1 MLNFFHYHR
10 RFVRGGGLALLVMLT
25 LATGSSVVQ
34 AEPIPI
40 AEVKRDTPVDFA
52 KEILPIL
59 RKNCLACH
67 NKTDAESDL
76 VLENPA
82 AILKGGLEG
91 PSVVAGKPDES
102 LMLQV
107 AAYKAEPVMP
117 PADNKVGAKKFTPE
131 ELGLLKLWIEQ
142 GAQVGSLATANLV
155 NWQPLPAGV
164 NPIYAVAVSADGQTV
179 AASRAN
185 QVFLYHVPSKR
196 MIGRLTDPALLSSGV
211 YEKPGVADFDL
222 IQSLRFRPDGDMLA
236 TGGYRTVKLWERNRN
251 ARQHEFTGLASPAL
265 SVAVSADGKWAAVGE
280 ESGQIQLLNVAEGT
294 VAETLTGH
302 TGPVRG
308 LAFTKENMQLV
319 STSEDAHVIVWNL
332 AEKKELGKLKTPSA
346 LHAVALLDGDKRVA
360 TAGADQIIRIWELA
374 AITTPAAAAADAAT
388 AEPQPAVELKGH
400 TGVITSLASF
410 GDASARL
417 VSGSEDGTVRVWD
430 VAGAKQA
437 QSLAHGG
444 PVRAVAAR
452 VDGSR
457 LASVGANNVAKLWA
471 ADGKQIAEFK
481 GDFRARIRVDDATR
495 TVSLATKEIDATKA
509 ELKAVQDRKDAEE
522 KNATA
527 AEEARKK
534 AADELTAKEEA
545 TKKPVADHEAAA
557 KVLTEAQA
565 ELAKAEEAKKTAEA
579 DLTKATE
586 ALTKATA
593 DLEAAQKAETKNED
607 TIKAAEAAKAQAE
620 QDKKKAEEAKAKAE
634 EQIKAGQEAVKK
646 AEEQAKK
653 AKEPADKAI
662 AERDAAKRSLES
674 AERTAVRA
682 KEAVQK
688 IVETIPAAEET
699 VKKAEAAQAEVK
711 TKLEA
716 ITKAATEAEMPLR
729 AVAFSPDG
737 LTVATTGDDQIVH
750 TWDAETGVAID
761 SFVGQ
766 AAVLTGLAYLPSG
779 QLLSSGLNATCF
791 AWKTD
796 PEWRLAR
803 TIGSSEDA
811 ETFAD
816 RVTALDFN
824 QDGSWLATGGGEP
837 SRSGELKVWK
847 VADGTLV
854 KAFPDAHSDTIFGL
868 EFSPDGKQLA
878 TGAADRFAKIFDIES
893 GKLVKG
899 FEGHTHHVLGVT
911 WRADG
916 RLLASSGADNAIKV
930 WNVKTG
936 EQQRT
941 IAGFG
946 KEVTGIRFL
955 ADGDNLVASSG
966 DKSVQ
971 MKNAANGGNVRSF
984 AGSTDFLYALGASA
998 DGKMIAAGGQDSV
1011 LRLWTENGTS
1021 WVNFEAPKAE

>member
-1 MLNFFHYHR
+1 MLNSILYHR
-10 RFVRGGGLALLVMLT
+10 RSVRGGTLAVLVSLAL
-25 LATGSSVVQ
+25 AASSSVVQ

-52 KEILPIL
+52 KDILPIL

-76 VLENPA
+76 VLETPD

-91 PSVVAGKPDES
+91 PSVVAHKPDES

-142 GAQVGSLATANLV
+142 GAQVGSLATANMV
-155 NWQPLPAGV
+155 NWQPLPPGV
-164 NPIYAVAVSADGQTV
+164 NPIYALAVSPDGQTV

-196 MIGRLTDPALLSSGV
+196 MIGRLTDPALLSTGV
-211 YEKPGVADFDL
+211 YTKPGVADFDL
-222 IQSLRFRPDGDMLA
+222 IQALRFRPDGDMLA
-236 TGGYRTVKLWERNRN
+236 SGGYRNVKLWERNRN
-251 ARQHEFTGLASPAL
+251 ARSHEFSGLAAPAL
-265 SVAVSADGKWAAVGE
+265 SVAVSADGKWAAIGE
-280 ESGQIQLLNVAEGT
+280 ESGQIQLLDLTEGK
-294 VAETLTGH
+294 VAETLAGH
-302 TGPVRG
+302 SGPVRG

-319 STSEDAHVIVWNL
+319 STSDDMHCIVWNL
-332 AEKKELGKLKTPSA
+332 VEKKEVGKLTTPSA
-346 LHAVALLDGDKRVA
+346 IHAVALLDGDKRIA
-360 TAGADQIIRIWELA
+360 TAGADQIIRVWEFA
-374 AITTPAAAAADAAT
+374 AVTTPPAADAA
-388 AEPQPAVELKGH
+388 APQPAVELKGH
-400 TGVITSLASF
+400 TGVVTSLASF
-410 GDASARL
+410 GDASSRL
-417 VSGSEDGTVRVWD
+417 VSGSEDGTARVWD
-430 VAGAKQA
+430 VAGAKQV

-444 PVRAVAAR
+444 PVRGVAAR
-452 VDGSR
+452 ADGSR
-457 LASVGANNVAKLWA
+457 IASVGANNVAKLWA
-471 ADGKQIAEFK
+471 ADGKQVVEFK
-481 GDFRARIRVDDATR
+481 GDFRARLRVDEATR
-495 TVSLATKEIDATKA
+495 KVSLATKEIDATKA
-509 ELKAVQDRKDAEE
+509 ELKAIQDRKDAEE

-545 TKKPVADHEAAA
+545 TKKPVADHEAAM
-557 KVLTEAQA
+557 KSLTDAQA

-593 DLEAAQKAETKNED
+593 DLEAAQKAEPKNED
-607 TIKAAEAAKAQAE
+607 AIKAAEAAKAQAE

-634 EQIKAGQEAVKK
+634 EQIKANQENVKK

-688 IVETIPAAEET
+688 IVETIPPAEET
-699 VKKAEAAQAEVK
+699 VKMAETAQTEVK
-711 TKLEA
+711 TQLEA
-716 ITKAATEAEMPLR
+716 ITKTATEAEKPLR

-737 LTVATTGDDQIVH
+737 LTVATTGDDEIVH

-766 AAVLTGLAYLPSG
+766 ASTLTALAYLPNG
-779 QLLSSGLNATCF
+779 QLLSTGQNATCF

-796 PEWRLAR
+796 PEWRLTR
-803 TIGSSEDA
+803 TIGSADDA
-811 ETFAD
+811 ETFTD
-816 RVTALDFN
+816 RVTALDFSP
-824 QDGSWLATGGGEP
+824 DGTWLATGGGEP
-837 SRSGELKVWK
+837 SRSGELKVWN

-854 KAFPDAHSDTIFGL
+854 KAIPDAHSDTIFGL

-893 GKLVKG
+893 GKLVRS

-916 RLLASSGADNAIKV
+916 RLLATSGADNAIKV

-936 EQQRT
+936 EQSRT

-984 AGSTDFLYALGASA
+984 AGSNDFLYSVGASA

-1011 LRLWTENGTS
+1011 LRLWTDNGTT